1 MDSPIDENQN
11 LGYFKVWLLITQLLG
26 VVSIALVSS
35 WCDQYLGG
43 FAWQSNPQ
51 LQFNH
56 HPFFMVLGFVF
67 CYGNGL
73 LVFRVF
79 RYQRKQPV
87 KLLHFGLHTVAFIF
101 TIVSLKAVFDS
112 HNLPAKPKPNLY
124 SLHSWLGLTAVI
136 LFAMQYTFGFLA
148 FLSPGLTKI
157 WRTKYLPLHV
167 FFGLSIFIMG
177 VAASLIGIAEML
189 IYVSPG
195 GYGSLPTTAVIG
207 NLLGYCLILFAIFI
221 GYLVVTP
228 EFKRRLLP
236 EEVQLQLEQNPN

>member
-1 MDSPIDENQN
+1 MVVQKVVQMYGSLGRRIDGEKGINMDSPIDENQN

-148 FLSPGLTKI
+148 FLSPG
-157 WRTKYLPLHV
+157 
-167 FFGLSIFIMG
+167 
-177 VAASLIGIAEML
+177 
-189 IYVSPG
+189 
-195 GYGSLPTTAVIG
+195 
-207 NLLGYCLILFAIFI
+207 
-221 GYLVVTP
+221 
-228 EFKRRLLP
+228 
-236 EEVQLQLEQNPN
+236 